1 MIKINGVMRPRV
13 IEMVIKTKSSTR
25 IIFDNVQSGIRSLSS
40 SKKTRAK
47 DVRSRRS
54 MPPVMVRGV
63 DRRGK
68 KPNGKSRNKRI
79 KRRFDIALSNPSNP
93 GVEIRLPSLPV
104 FKIGWRALSIIMVS
118 CLVFLFYYLWNLPMF
133 MVSSI
138 DVKGALRLAPE
149 VIISSL
155 SVVDKTIFNID
166 PLQLEEILSR
176 TFPQLSEI
184 SVKIKF
190 PAQVFV
196 EVIERVPMI
205 SLQFQEE
212 SFWIDGNGY
221 VYESQGDSE
230 KLVIVNAN
238 IEPPM
243 EFTDFEETGLEGD
256 SLQPQGYI
264 PMELV
269 SAIFKSKSHAPEEA
283 ELVYDT
289 QHGLGWLD
297 SRGWDVFLGS
307 DISDL
312 DSKFLIY
319 QAVLEKLQSD
329 GLQIGRA
336 HV

>member
-1 MIKINGVMRPRV
+1 MARRAKASTRTMNKKMKN
-13 IEMVIKTKSSTR
+13 VIK
-25 IIFDNVQSGIRSLSS
+25 SLGV
-40 SKKTRAK
+40 KKIKTGQDARA
-47 DVRSRRS
+47 RRQ

-63 DRRGK
+63 SQSGSKPIGK
-68 KPNGKSRNKRI
+68 RNNKRI

-118 CLVFLFYYLWNLPMF
+118 CLGFLLYYLWNSPMF
-133 MVSSI
+133 LVSTI
-138 DVKGALRLAPE
+138 DVKGALRLAPDE
-149 VIISSL
+149 IITSL
-155 SVVDKTIFNID
+155 NVVDKTIFNID
-166 PLQLEEILSR
+166 PLQLEEILLR
-176 TFPQLSEI
+176 TFPQVSEI
-184 SVKIKF
+184 SVKIKY

-205 SLQFQEE
+205 SWQLQED

-221 VYESQGDSE
+221 VYKPQGDSE

-243 EFTDFEETGLEGD
+243 KLTDLAETATEGD
-256 SLQPQGYI
+256 SLQPQGNI
-264 PMELV
+264 PTELV
-269 SAIFKSKSHAPEEA
+269 SAIFKSKTHAPEGA

-297 SRGWDVFLGS
+297 SRGWEVFLGS
-307 DISDL
+307 DVSDL

-329 GLQIGRA
+329 GLQPDLINVEYIHSPYYRMEQ
-336 HV
+336 

>member
-1 MIKINGVMRPRV
+1 MARRIKASTGTMNKKAKNIIKSLGVKKIKNVPDSRTRRP
-13 IEMVIKTKSSTR
+13 
-25 IIFDNVQSGIRSLSS
+25 
-40 SKKTRAK
+40 
-47 DVRSRRS
+47 
-54 MPPVMVRGV
+54 MPPVMVRGAGQ
-63 DRRGK
+63 RGNKPIGKRQTK
-68 KPNGKSRNKRI
+68 KI

-166 PLQLEEILSR
+166 PVQLEEILSR

-205 SLQFQEE
+205 SWQFQEE

-312 DSKFLIY
+312 DPKFLIY

-329 GLQIGRA
+329 GLQPALINVEYIHSPYYRMEQ
-336 HV
+336 